1 MDSIRYE
8 GGNDVGIHV
17 PKPVFEGLDAIRQ
30 SGTTN
35 MLDYHAVLRLAAML
49 NHQDTVQWL
58 MQHKEEYWQGVLY
71 GIEPDD

>member
-1 MDSIRYE
+1 
-8 GGNDVGIHV
+8 
-17 PKPVFEGLDAIRQ
+17 
-30 SGTTN
+30 

-71 GIEPDD
+71 GIEPEV